1 MQVDIRGKLLNA
13 RVVKPPFVRN
23 GPRAGRTVAATQ
35 FTRKTKETRAM
46 SNVPAD
52 LKYARSHEW
61 VRSRPT
67 APWRSASAIMRSSAL
82 GDLVFV
88 EVPEV
93 GRTLQQG
100 EACAVVESVKAASD
114 VYAPVAGTVVDG
126 QRGAGAGAGADQP
139 GSLRRRLDHAAQAQ
153 RGAGRSDLLNAE
165 AYAALAEA
173 G

>member
-1 MQVDIRGKLLNA
+1 
-13 RVVKPPFVRN
+13 
-23 GPRAGRTVAATQ
+23 
-35 FTRKTKETRAM
+35 M

-61 VRSRPT
+61 LRTLADGVVEMGISDH
-67 APWRSASAIMRSSAL
+67 AQQAL

-88 EVPEV
+88 EVPAV

-114 VYAPVAGTVVDG
+114 VYAPVTGTVVAVNEALAQSPELINQDPYTG
-126 QRGAGAGAGADQP
+126 GWILRLKLGPQP
-139 GSLRRRLDHAAQAQ
+139 AAT
-153 RGAGRSDLLNAE
+153 DLLDAE
-165 AYAALAEA
+165 AYAALADA

>member
-1 MQVDIRGKLLNA
+1 
-13 RVVKPPFVRN
+13 
-23 GPRAGRTVAATQ
+23 
-35 FTRKTKETRAM
+35 M

-61 VRSRPT
+61 VRTLADGVVEMGISDH
-67 APWRSASAIMRSSAL
+67 AQQAL

-88 EVPEV
+88 EVPAV

-114 VYAPVAGTVVDG
+114 VYAPVAGTVVAVNEALAQSPELINQDPYTG
-126 QRGAGAGAGADQP
+126 GWI
-139 GSLRRRLDHAAQAQ
+139 LRLKLGPLPAAP
-153 RGAGRSDLLNAE
+153 DLLDAE
-165 AYAALAEA
+165 AYAALADA

>member
-1 MQVDIRGKLLNA
+1 
-13 RVVKPPFVRN
+13 
-23 GPRAGRTVAATQ
+23 
-35 FTRKTKETRAM
+35 M

-61 VRSRPT
+61 LRTLADGVVEMGISDH
-67 APWRSASAIMRSSAL
+67 AQQAL

-88 EVPEV
+88 EVPAV

-114 VYAPVAGTVVDG
+114 VYAPVAGTVVAVNEALAQSPELINQDPY
-126 QRGAGAGAGADQP
+126 AGGWILRLKLSPQP
-139 GSLRRRLDHAAQAQ
+139 AAP
-153 RGAGRSDLLNAE
+153 DLLDAE
-165 AYAALAEA
+165 AYAALADA